1 MRDILYYK
9 TATGEITSTA
19 NFEDD
24 VLPADIAADLEADEA
39 YMDGVADAALEYITF
54 PAGVPTVTARP
65 TVLADNNVSAVAD
78 NTITVD
84 FALATGTTVTY
95 SDTEYVSVAGEHFQ
109 FKSNGVIGE
118 YFFLIDPPF
127 PYIPVMP
134 LRITAYAV

>member
-9 TATGEITSTA
+9 TATGEIVGTV

-24 VLPADIAADLEADEA
+24 VLEAEIIEDMEMDES
-39 YMDGVADAALEYITF
+39 YMDGVADAVLEYIIF
-54 PAGVPTVTARP
+54 PGGVPTVTARP
-65 TVLADNNVSAVAD
+65 TVLADNDLSVFAD

-84 FALATGTTVTY
+84 FVLPTGTTVTY